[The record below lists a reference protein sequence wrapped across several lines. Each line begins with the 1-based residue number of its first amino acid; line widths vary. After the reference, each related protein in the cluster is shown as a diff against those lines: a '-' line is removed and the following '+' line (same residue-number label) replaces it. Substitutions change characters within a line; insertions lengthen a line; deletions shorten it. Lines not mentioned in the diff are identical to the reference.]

1 MQDMRYEVMISTGTD
16 LLREILLR
24 EERMK
29 DSVVSGIA
37 VLLSPSGVN
46 WEMRDATATSLNF
59 SMGSLSLMK
68 QLEQT
73 WI

>member
-1 MQDMRYEVMISTGTD
+1 MRYEMIPSTGTD
-16 LLREILLR
+16 LLREILLS

-29 DSVVSGIA
+29 DSVVSGMA
-37 VLLSPSGVN
+37 GVLLLLSGVS
-46 WEMRDATATSLNF
+46 WEMRDATATSRNL